1 MLLKNGQINLEHVPQ
16 KPDLRKA
23 NQVEQ
28 GIPVLK
34 QHLLVAQ
41 VPQERVFK
49 AAAVE
54 GDEQINVI

>member
-1 MLLKNGQINLEHVPQ
+1 MLLKNGRVNLEHVPQ
-16 KPDLRKA
+16 KPDLQKA
-23 NQVEQ
+23 NLLEQ

-34 QHLLVAQ
+34 QHLLVA
-41 VPQERVFK
+41 QERVFK

>member
-1 MLLKNGQINLEHVPQ
+1 MLLKNGRVNLEHVPQ
-16 KPDLRKA
+16 KPDLLKA

-34 QHLLVAQ
+34 QHLPVA
-41 VPQERVFK
+41 QERVFK